1 MIKRLVDRIEA
12 ALGAGANGE
21 GKVSTFR
28 WLLILGCL
36 GVGIMIVSSF
46 FADRNQG
53 LPTSGL
59 PGKEKQEA
67 SSTAQWDKGS
77 GELSM
82 KEYEAM
88 YESELSDMLAN
99 VIGVKEVTV
108 MVNLD
113 SSEEE
118 VYQRDRQSQEQVTKE
133 TDTRGGNRQIRQS
146 DQDEKVVLQRKGDGE
161 EVPIVVKKVKPYV
174 RGVLVVARGVENL
187 QVKAAIIEAVQR
199 VLDVPIHRISVL
211 PKG

>member
-12 ALGAGANGE
+12 VLGGGEKGE
-21 GKVSTFR
+21 GRVNTFR
-28 WLLILGCL
+28 WLILIGCVGL
-36 GVGIMIVSSF
+36 GIMIVSSF
-46 FADRNQG
+46 FADHQQGFPTTG
-53 LPTSGL
+53 LPTKDK
-59 PGKEKQEA
+59 KEEV
-67 SSTAQWDKGS
+67 SSTQWGKNS
-77 GELSM
+77 AEISM
-82 KEYEAM
+82 KDYESM

-99 VIGVKEVTV
+99 VVGVQEVTV

-118 VYQRDRQSQEQVTKE
+118 VYQRDRRSQEQLTKE

-146 DQDEKVVLQRKGDGE
+146 DQDEKVVLQRKDDGE
-161 EVPIVVKKVKPYV
+161 QVPIVVKKIKPYV
-174 RGVLVVARGVENL
+174 RGVLIVAKGAENL

-199 VLDVPIHRISVL
+199 VLDVPVHRISVL